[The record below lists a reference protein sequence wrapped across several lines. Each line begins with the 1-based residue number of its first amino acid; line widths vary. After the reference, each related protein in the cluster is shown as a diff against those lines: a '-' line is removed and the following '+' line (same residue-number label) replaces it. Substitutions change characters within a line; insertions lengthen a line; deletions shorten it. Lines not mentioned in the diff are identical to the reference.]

1 MSLFQRE
8 FGSDTGARQRRLTR
22 LGRGLLARARGRARR
37 VGDAQGRGRHRGVLG
52 RDGGREVRP
61 REMNSLDKIGNK

>member
-8 FGSDTGARQRRLTR
+8 FGGDTGALQRRLTR
-22 LGRGLLARARGRARR
+22 LGRGLLARARGRAGR

-52 RDGGREVRP
+52 RNGGREMRP
-61 REMNSLDKIGNK
+61 EKYKDRLK